1 MLRAHLPVSAPVF
14 GSVTPAILPAS
25 VGVRPLWTR
34 VWSLDTFS
42 LFAHVVGLARKLV
55 VAIADL
61 VGKLRELRARCDVG
75 DVETETVVS
84 QEVTILAIKAD
95 LVDRTA
101 KTLGPLGGNLHVLA
115 FLRQGLTHFS

>member
-14 GSVTPAILPAS
+14 GSVTPAILPSS

-42 LFAHVVGLARKLV
+42 LFAHEAGLARKLV
-55 VAIADL
+55 VAIAYL
-61 VGKLRELRARCDVG
+61 VGKLRVLQARCDVG

-84 QEVTILAIKAD
+84 KEVTILAIKAD
-95 LVDRTA
+95 LVYRIA
-101 KTLGPLGGNLHVLA
+101 KTLRPLGGNLHVLA
-115 FLRQGLTHFS
+115 FVWQGLTHFS

>member
-1 MLRAHLPVSAPVF
+1 MLRAHLSVSAPVF
-14 GSVTPAILPAS
+14 GCGTPAILPAS

-42 LFAHVVGLARKLV
+42 LFAHVAGLAGKLV

-61 VGKLRELRARCDVG
+61 VGKLWVLLARCDVG
-75 DVETETVVS
+75 VVETETIVS
-84 QEVTILAIKAD
+84 KEVTVLAIKTD
-95 LVDRTA
+95 LVYRTA
-101 KTLGPLGGNLHVLA
+101 ETLGPLGGNLYVLA